1 MASESLTGRLVVIG
15 ASAGGI
21 AALMELAHALPM
33 RFGAP
38 VCVVQHV
45 GANRSHLPEL
55 LSSHGPLPAVHARD
69 LQRLEPGCIYVAPP
83 DHHLLVEGRFL
94 RLTQSEREHHT
105 RPAIDPLFRSA
116 ALGWGARVIGVVLSG
131 CMDDGSEGLAA
142 IKRCGGTAIVQ
153 DPATAQ
159 EPSMPQCAIEAT
171 AVDFVGSVAAIAE
184 LLSELVRGDEPRPR
198 SSYDPG
204 HGP

>member
-1 MASESLTGRLVVIG
+1 MASEPLPGHLVVIG

-21 AALMELAHALPM
+21 HALMELAHALPKG
-33 RFGAP
+33 FGAP
-38 VCVVQHV
+38 VCIVQHV

-69 LQRLEPGCIYVAPP
+69 LQRLEPGFLYVAPP
-83 DHHLLVEGRFL
+83 DHHLLVEGHFL

-116 ALGWGARVIGVVLSG
+116 AHEWGARVIGVVLSG
-131 CMDDGSEGLAA
+131 CMDDGSEGLAT

-159 EPSMPQCAIEAT
+159 EPSMPQSAIDAT
-171 AVDFVGSVAAIAE
+171 AVDFVGPVAAIAS
-184 LLSELVRGDEPRPR
+184 LLSELVRGDGPRTR

-204 HGP
+204 HCP